1 MSFLVNLCH
10 ENNKEHI
17 EDEFGDEWRMK
28 IRKRVGK
35 EKKKKTKGEE
45 IVGIIQNPDNS

>member
-35 EKKKKTKGEE
+35 EKKKKQKGRR
-45 IVGIIQNPDNS
+45 S